1 MRQEF
6 IGYERPSVITHIGYY
21 VDTAVHF
28 LLSTQSP
35 ERAHP
40 LLLSYEE
47 PFDPSS
53 EAKYVLYNTE
63 QCTLTDR
70 LSQLLERA
78 RQPDIVAVWDYSPI
92 NVSILRDNGIVASH
106 VPLKTGG
113 CYLER
118 LRDFYDTIPKEYDV
132 GFCGSMSDRRHAILQ
147 ALAADK
153 GLRVLHIGGM
163 SGDERDR
170 QLARCKVIINIHYAD
185 NYQIFEAFRC
195 EPWLALGSHIKIV
208 SENSLDNDD
217 RCINVPYD
225 QLVEKT
231 ASLFLT

>member
-6 IGYERPSVITHIGYY
+6 ISYVRPSVITHIAYY

-28 LLSTQSP
+28 LLSAQSP
-35 ERAHP
+35 ERTHP

-70 LSQLLERA
+70 LQQLLTRA
-78 RQPDIVAVWDYSPI
+78 RQPDIVAVWDYSSV
-92 NVSILRDNGIVASH
+92 NVDILRKNGVDASH
-106 VPLKTGG
+106 VPLKTDGY
-113 CYLER
+113 YLER
-118 LRDFYDTIPKEYDV
+118 LRTFCDTIPQDYDV
-132 GFCGSMSDRRHAILQ
+132 GFCGSMSDRRHVILQ

-153 GLRVLHIGGM
+153 GLRVLHIGGI
-163 SGDERDR
+163 SGDDRDK

-195 EPWLALGSHIKIV
+195 EPWLALGSIKIV
-208 SENSLDNDD
+208 SENSIDNDD

-225 QLVEKT
+225 QLVEAT